1 MKKVLFFAAAA
12 AMMAACS
19 NSDEL
24 EGLQVQENNQET
36 PVNFDVYAGKAATR
50 SGLPG
55 GYDATEN
62 YGLTTNTLQTGRHA
76 AAGFGVFGF
85 YTSNSEYDTNSSTPN
100 FMYNQQ
106 VKYNDT
112 KTSWTYEPVK
122 YWPNE
127 FGNAAVSDDV
137 DHVTYFA
144 YAPWQKVTVNTG
156 VPVLPDFSATSTDP
170 AKAFLDDYL
179 AALTDNKVAE
189 LLGYTDYAAMETA
202 LGGAAAAAA
211 AVTEFKT
218 AQETALKERM
228 SDQKLNI
235 TQMTRNTA
243 TGDPVIKY
251 VVDMHPNSSVDLLWG
266 VAADSNFKGIK
277 DKDGDPTSTVK
288 AGDPYIDLT
297 KQGDVAGKVKWNFK
311 HALARL
317 NVQICTVVD
326 KPTPGAGTIEIG
338 TEGNGKVDN
347 ATKVWLRSIKFTNGF
362 AQKAALNLN
371 SEPVDATITA
381 DADRVKAALPKW
393 LDYDG
398 SSELA
403 FEDVILFDGLKDGKE
418 GTANNL
424 QKSEVPTGINPI
436 LTQVSNSNAG
446 VPIKLTNLFDG
457 ALTADDPIYVIPDP
471 NQTEEMFIT
480 VDYDIETAD
489 KRLSTKL
496 SDNVTFGSAITNV
509 ITKSTGL
516 KIKPGYAYVVKI
528 YLGIE
533 SVKFDVDVQPWIVAT
548 DGTEVELPANE

>member
-19 NSDEL
+19 NTEEL
-24 EGLQVQENNQET
+24 EGFQVQKDNQET

-55 GYDATEN
+55 GYDATEG
-62 YGLTTNTLQTGRHA
+62 YGLTTNTLQTGRHS

-106 VKYNDT
+106 VTYNST
-112 KTSWTYEPVK
+112 KTAWTYEPVK

-127 FGNAAVSDDV
+127 FGNAAISDDV

-179 AALTDNKVAE
+179 AALTDEKVAE
-189 LLGYTDYAAMETA
+189 LLGYADYTAMKTA
-202 LGGAAAAAA
+202 LGDAVAEA
-211 AVTEFKT
+211 AVADFKA
-218 AQETALKERM
+218 AQEQALIERM

-243 TGDPVIKY
+243 SGDPVIKY

-266 VAADSNFKGIK
+266 VAADSNYKGIK
-277 DKDGDPTSTVK
+277 DKEDKPTSTVK
-288 AGDPYIDLT
+288 AGNPYIDLT

-326 KPTPGAGTIEIG
+326 KPTPGEGTIEIG
-338 TEGNGKVDN
+338 TMGNGKVDG

-362 AQKAALNLN
+362 AQKGALNLN
-371 SEPVDATITA
+371 SEPVAASIAD
-381 DADRVKAALPKW
+381 DADRVKAALPNW

-436 LTQVSNSNAG
+436 LTQTKNTNAG

-457 ALTADDPIYVIPDP
+457 ALTANDPIFVIPDP
-471 NQTEEMFIT
+471 NQTEEMQVT
-480 VDYDIETAD
+480 VVYDIETAD
-489 KRLSTKL
+489 KRLATKL
-496 SDNVTFGSAITNV
+496 SDGVTPGSTIENV

-516 KIKPGYAYVVKI
+516 TIKPGYAYVLKI

-533 SVKFDVDVQPWIVAT
+533 SVKFDVLVQPWIVAT

>member
-55 GYDATEN
+55 GYDATN
-62 YGLTTNTLQTGRHA
+62 SYGLTTATLQTGRHA

-106 VKYNDT
+106 VKYNEA

-156 VPVLPDFSATSTDP
+156 VPVLPDLTNDADP
-170 AKAFLDDYL
+170 AKKFLDDYKN
-179 AALTDNKVAE
+179 ALEDDKVAE
-189 LLGYTDYAAMETA
+189 LLGYADYTAMKAA
-202 LGGAAAAAA
+202 LGDAAAAA
-211 AVTEFKT
+211 AVSDFKD
-218 AQETALKERM
+218 AQETALKERL

-266 VAADSNFKGIK
+266 VAADSNFKGMLGK
-277 DKDGDPTSTVK
+277 DDKPTSTVK

-371 SEPVDATITA
+371 SDPVAATITA

-398 SSELA
+398 SSELT

-436 LTQVSNSNAG
+436 LTQTSNSNAG

-457 ALTADDPIYVIPDP
+457 SLTADDPIYVIPDP
-471 NQTEEMFIT
+471 NQTEPMFIT

-516 KIKPGYAYVVKI
+516 TILPGYAYVVKI

-533 SVKFDVDVQPWIVAT
+533 SVKFDVDVKPWVVAT

>member
-19 NSDEL
+19 NTEEL
-24 EGLQVQENNQET
+24 EGFQVQKDNQET

-55 GYDATEN
+55 GYDATEG
-62 YGLTTNTLQTGRHA
+62 YGLTTNTLQTGRHS

-106 VKYNDT
+106 VKYNAT
-112 KTSWTYEPVK
+112 KTAWTYEPVK

-179 AALTDNKVAE
+179 AALTDDKVAE
-189 LLGYTDYAAMETA
+189 LLGYADYTAMKTA
-202 LGGAAAAAA
+202 LGDAAAAA
-211 AVTEFKT
+211 AVADFKA
-218 AQETALKERM
+218 AQEQALIERM

-243 TGDPVIKY
+243 SGDPVIKY

-266 VAADSNFKGIK
+266 VAADSNYKGIK
-277 DKDGDPTSTVK
+277 DKDGNATSTVK

-326 KPTPGAGTIEIG
+326 KKTPGEGTIEIG
-338 TEGNGKVDN
+338 TMGNGKVDG

-362 AQKAALNLN
+362 AQKGALNLN
-371 SEPVDATITA
+371 SDPVAASIAD

-418 GTANNL
+418 GTANNI
-424 QKSEVPTGINPI
+424 QKSETPTGINPI

-457 ALTADDPIYVIPDP
+457 ALTANDPIFVIPDP
-471 NQTEEMFIT
+471 NQTEEMQVT
-480 VDYDIETAD
+480 VVYDIETAD
-489 KRLSTKL
+489 KRLATKL
-496 SDNVTFGSAITNV
+496 SDGVTPGSAIENV

-516 KIKPGYAYVVKI
+516 TIKPGYAYVLKI

-533 SVKFDVDVQPWIVAT
+533 SVKFDVEVQPWIVAT